1 MGCIGYPAPIH
12 GFGQPAAKENTLSHK
27 IVHIVPTRPDPQGTG
42 ADLRNTALH
51 QGLAALGDVVLVA
64 VDDFLPQG
72 SAIVPCKRS
81 VIEADLP
88 ACTVKSV
95 VAQVQALAPA
105 LIVLEGVALAD
116 IAYGLMAVGQGY
128 VLDMHNV
135 ESDLRRQMDRAKRG
149 RWAPIRYRRRWQDA
163 SRAEA
168 AVIRGALRVIGCSD
182 QDGQRAM
189 ALAGRD
195 IVFHVVPN
203 PVPGWCQDRVLPV
216 MTAPAQ
222 NRILFVG
229 HLGYAPNIIAA
240 KRLLTRIF
248 PAIRLAAPDAAL
260 DICGRMPQPKLR
272 ALAAATP
279 KATLHADPVDLAPH
293 YAAASVAVI
302 PLTEGGG
309 TRLKVL
315 EALAVGLPIVAS
327 AKAVEGIGLVP
338 GHHYLMAETDAQYVD
353 AALQVM
359 RDAGLAARLAGNGKA
374 WVQDRFSAAAIGRA
388 VAAALASLLDSA
400 GHDAPALDAALPAKD
415 SRPG

>member
-1 MGCIGYPAPIH
+1 MS
-12 GFGQPAAKENTLSHK
+12 KK
-27 IVHIVPTRPDPQGTG
+27 IVHIVLTRPDPQGTG
-42 ADLRNTALH
+42 ADLRNAALH
-51 QGLAALGDVVLVA
+51 QGLAALGDVVFVA

-72 SAIVPCKRS
+72 TALVPCKRS

-88 ACTVKSV
+88 ASTVKSL

-116 IAYGLMAVGQGY
+116 IAYELMAVGQGY

-149 RWAPIRYRRRWQDA
+149 LWAPIRYRRRWQDA
-163 SRAEA
+163 SRPEA

-203 PVPGWCQDRVLPV
+203 PVPGWCQDRVLPM
-216 MTAPAQ
+216 MTAPAE

-248 PAIRLAAPDAAL
+248 PVIRLAAPDAAL

-315 EALAVGLPIVAS
+315 EALAVGLPVVAS

-338 GHHYLMAETDAQYVD
+338 GQHYLAAETDAQFVD
-353 AALQVM
+353 ATLRVV
-359 RDAGLAARLAGNGKA
+359 RDAGLAATLVRNGKTF
-374 WVQDRFSAAAIGRA
+374 VQDRFSAVAIGRA
-388 VAAALASLLDSA
+388 VAAAVA
-400 GHDAPALDAALPAKD
+400 GPPM
-415 SRPG
+415 